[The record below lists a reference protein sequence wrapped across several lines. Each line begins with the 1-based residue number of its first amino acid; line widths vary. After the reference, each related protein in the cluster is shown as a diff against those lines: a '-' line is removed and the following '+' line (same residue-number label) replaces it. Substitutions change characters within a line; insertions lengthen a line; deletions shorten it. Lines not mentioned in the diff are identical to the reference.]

1 MTIRE
6 INELIDTDFSLKQI
20 SQAYGEI
27 ALIKIKKI
35 RSDVEKNRQFFEEIS
50 NVYRLVKQQASLKKI
65 TLPKS
70 KKSVSI
76 LLTSNFGF
84 YGGIDNQVIQLFLQT
99 TAKIPTDRIVIG
111 RTGQNFLKTI
121 RYFHQLIEVNF
132 KADLPDQSEL
142 INLSNSIKDYS
153 QILVFYPQLST
164 LFIQNPQVVDITQSS
179 IPTSNLQPPN
189 PSSNFQHPTS
199 NYVIFEPELLKMI
212 QFFDSQI
219 NTLLLSQT
227 FYESELAR
235 TGSRIL
241 SMDQAQV
248 EANKFIDQNKK
259 LLAQTLR
266 NIEGHR
272 LLEKTYKLMQLKDE
286 S

>member
-6 INELIDTDFSLKQI
+6 INGLIDEGSSLKQI

-35 RSDVEKNRQFFEEIS
+35 RSDVEKNRKFFEEITG
-50 NVYRLVKQQASLKKI
+50 VYRLVKQQAFLKKI
-65 TLPKS
+65 VLPKT

-76 LLTSNFGF
+76 LLSSNFGF
-84 YGGIDNQVIQLFLQT
+84 YGGIDTQVIQLFLQT
-99 TAKIPTDRIVIG
+99 SAKIPTDRIVVG
-111 RTGQNFLKTI
+111 KTAQNYLKTI
-121 RYFHQLIEVNF
+121 RYFHKILEINF
-132 KADLPDQSEL
+132 KKDFPDQTEL
-142 INLSNSIKDYS
+142 ISLASSIKDYA
-153 QILVFYPQLST
+153 QILVFYPQLIT
-164 LFIQNPQVVDITQSS
+164 LFIQKPQVVDITQSS
-179 IPTSNLQPPN
+179 IP
-189 PSSNFQHPTS
+189 SSNIQHPTS
-199 NYVIFEPELLKMI
+199 NYVIFEPEIVKMI

-219 NTLLLSQT
+219 NILLLSQA
-227 FYESELAR
+227 FYEADLAR

-248 EANKFIDQNKK
+248 EANKFIVQSKK

-266 NIEGHR
+266 SIEGHR
-272 LLEKTYKLMQLKDE
+272 LLEKTFKLIQLNYE